1 MKRWLA
7 AIGLGGVLAA
17 GVMVPTAGAQVPEL
31 SYRPLVEG
39 RNVVDSCRKSG
50 NVVVVEPFGE
60 ELDTGSRGA
69 CISTLLANE
78 LSIAA
83 YNNNCRTLEREVF
96 SPSNGGGRPYPYTFY
111 GNPEYRANNRWD
123 CIRLLRGF
131 HTGALQPGP
140 PA

>member
-31 SYRPLVEG
+31 NYRPLVEG
-39 RNVVDSCRKSG
+39 RNIVDACRKSD
-50 NVVVVEPFGE
+50 NVVVVEPFGI

-83 YNNNCRTLEREVF
+83 YNNNCRTLERTDFIEDG
-96 SPSNGGGRPYPYTFY
+96 SRPYPYAFY
-111 GNPEYRANNRWD
+111 GNPEYTAYNRWD

-131 HTGALQPGP
+131 HTGELEPGP
-140 PA
+140 PPV

>member
-31 SYRPLVEG
+31 SYRPLVPG
-39 RNVVDSCRKSG
+39 RNVVDACRKSD
-50 NVVVVEPFGE
+50 NVVVVEPVGI

-83 YNNNCRTLEREVF
+83 YNNNCRALERTDFIED
-96 SPSNGGGRPYPYTFY
+96 GGRPYPYSFY
-111 GNPEYRANNRWD
+111 GNPEYTAYNRWD

-131 HTGALQPGP
+131 HTGALEPGP